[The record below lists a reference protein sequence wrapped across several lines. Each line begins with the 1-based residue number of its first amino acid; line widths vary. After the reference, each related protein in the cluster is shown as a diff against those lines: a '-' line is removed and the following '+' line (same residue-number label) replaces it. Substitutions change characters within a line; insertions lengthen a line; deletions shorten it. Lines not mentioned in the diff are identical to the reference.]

1 MKKFSTRELS
11 NIMGDIDAQPDWRTP
26 ANKCCQYYD
35 SEQLPPDVKARLQEM
50 GQPELVF
57 NLIKPVVN
65 GVLGMEA
72 RTRSDLII
80 TADDPN
86 EEIEDMVNALNE
98 QYKDIR
104 RLCDAEIAESDAYAS
119 MIKSGVGWMELYRN
133 PHPMQSPY
141 KMQFVHRDEIYW
153 DSNCKQRDLSD
164 CRWLLRRRWIDY
176 DEAYTMFPDKK
187 DILKRSINNDW
198 DSFIGDVNT
207 QAIEGNN
214 PGYEAAWA
222 EYQKFTRKETEWLQP
237 KRKRVLLQ
245 CVYYSVFEQKV
256 FLEFEN
262 GRVEEYDNTNRVQ
275 NAFVATGKAT
285 VRVAPVRS
293 IREAWFVGP
302 TKVRDVPC
310 KAPHGWFPLVPL
322 WGYRRDANNMPYGM
336 IADMISPQD
345 SVNFRYIKLTA
356 ALNHKTVIMDEDATN
371 LNDRQVKEQVN
382 SVDGLIK
389 LNAERRNKKT
399 IDEAFQIRPNA
410 DISSQQFQLA
420 LDSRELIE
428 QTAGVYSAMLGEGKS
443 GQSGVAINNLIE
455 QGATTLAEIN
465 DNYRYGRLMLGR
477 LLMLYLFED
486 MKKKKNVKVTVFK
499 DDKSKRKQVI
509 LNAEVSGEPK
519 LTNDITKLRSHVAL
533 APIQQT
539 PTFRAQMAQQLTQV
553 TQNLP
558 PEVQMSVIDMI
569 LELMDIPNK
578 SEYLDRVRGALGI
591 NKPAEQMTPEEQ
603 AAQQAQAQAE
613 QAAQEM
619 QQRAMNA
626 EVTSKEADAASK
638 QAEALRKQ
646 REIQSMDVKD
656 GKTQAE
662 TAKVLSEVEAADQET
677 IRNNAGMLQQM
688 SAELDQVA
696 L

>member
-1 MKKFSTRELS
+1 MKKFTTRELS
-11 NIMGDIDAQPDWRTP
+11 NLMGDIDAQPDWRTP

-35 SEQLPPDVKARLQEM
+35 SEQLPPEIKAKLREM
-50 GQPELVF
+50 GQPELVY

-72 RTRSDLII
+72 RTRSDLVI

-86 EEIEDMVNALNE
+86 DEIEELVSALNE
-98 QYKDIR
+98 EYKDAR
-104 RLCDAEIAESDAYAS
+104 RLGDAEIAESDAYAS
-119 MIKSGVGWMELYRN
+119 MIKSGVGWIEVYRN
-133 PHPMQSPY
+133 PYPMQSAY
-141 KMQFVHRDEIYW
+141 KINFVHRDEIYW
-153 DSNCKQRDLSD
+153 DSNAKQRDLSD

-187 DILKRSINNDW
+187 DILERSINNDW
-198 DSFIGDVNT
+198 DSFIGDTNT

-222 EYQKFTRKETEWLQP
+222 DYQKFTRKETEWLQP

-245 CVYYSVFEQKV
+245 CVYYSVFEQV
-256 FLEFEN
+256 TLLEFEN
-262 GRVEEYDNTNRVQ
+262 GRVEEYDNSNRIQ

-285 VRVAPVRS
+285 VRIAPVRS

-310 KAPHGWFPLVPL
+310 KAPHGWYPLVPM

-356 ALNHKTVIMDEDATN
+356 ALNHKTIIMDDDATN

-382 SVDGLIK
+382 SVDGMIK
-389 LNAERRNKKT
+389 LNPERRNKKT
-399 IDEAFQIRPNA
+399 IDEAFQIRPNT

-420 LDSRELIE
+420 QDSRTLIE
-428 QTAGVYSAMLGEGKS
+428 QTAGVYSAMMGEGKS
-443 GQSGVAINNLIE
+443 GQSGTAINSLIE

-465 DNYRYGRLMLGR
+465 DNYRYGRLLLGR
-477 LLMLYLFED
+477 LVMLYLFED
-486 MKKKKNVKVTVFK
+486 MKNKKNIKVTVFK
-499 DDKSKRKQVI
+499 EDKSKRKQVLI
-509 LNAEVSGEPK
+509 NAEVSGEPR
-519 LTNDITKLRSHVAL
+519 LTNDMTKLRSHVAL
-533 APIQQT
+533 APIQST

-558 PEVQMSVIDMI
+558 PQVQMSVIDMI

-578 SEYLDRVRGALGI
+578 GEYLDRVRGALGVQ
-591 NKPAEQMTPEEQ
+591 KDPEAMTPEEQ
-603 AAQQAQAQAE
+603 AAAQAQAQA
-613 QAAQEM
+613 AQ
-619 QQRAMNA
+619 QQQELQIRGIVA
-626 EVTSKEADAASK
+626 EVMSKEAKAANEQADAA
-638 QAEALRKQ
+638 RKQ
-646 REIQSMDVKD
+646 RELQSMDVKD

-662 TAKVLSEVEAADQET
+662 TAKVLSEVEASDQET
-677 IRNNAGMLQQM
+677 IRNNAAMLQQM
-688 SAELDQVA
+688 SAALDEVA